1 MLLSRSLTVAAPT
14 GRLNWGEMTPSFCAP
29 EVRVDVIDPV
39 NSTEWNR
46 EVLSHPDSSIFHL
59 SQWARVLISTYGHE
73 PVYLRFSCDDN
84 LAALLPLMEVKSPIT
99 GNRGVS
105 LPFSD
110 FCAPLLFDHR
120 IGVSSLLDAVNG
132 IALKR
137 NWRYFEVRSNGSVD
151 SFTTPSEEYYGHEL
165 DLTRGADG
173 LLAAVSPSV
182 RRAIRKAQKSGLT
195 VEISQTWA
203 SMLDFYRL
211 HLRTRRRH
219 GLPPQ
224 SLSFFHNI
232 LREIIK
238 TGYGLVIV
246 AKQGL
251 RPVAV
256 AVFFHSGREA
266 LYKFGAS
273 DARAQSLRPNNLVMW
288 EAIKHFAAS
297 GFYKLRFG
305 RTDTTDEGL
314 RRFKRSWG
322 GLEYQIRYF
331 RLEGVT
337 RPSGDRV
344 GRLNHRFYT
353 HIFRR
358 LPLFVNRTIGK
369 LVYPHLD

>member
-1 MLLSRSLTVAAPT
+1 LSQSLAVAPAAY
-14 GRLNWGEMTPSFCAP
+14 RLNWGEIIPSVRAA
-29 EVRVDVIDPV
+29 EARVDIIDPV
-39 NSTEWNR
+39 TSPDWNR
-46 EVLSHPDSSIFHL
+46 EVLSHPESTIFHL
-59 SQWARVLISTYGHE
+59 SQWARVLISTYGHN
-73 PVYLRFSCDDN
+73 PVYLRFSYDDN
-84 LAALLPLMEVKSPIT
+84 LAALLPMMEVKSPIT

-110 FCAPLLFDHR
+110 FCPPLIFDQR
-120 IGVSSLLDAVNG
+120 IGVFPLLEAVNQIG
-132 IALKR
+132 RKR
-137 NWRYFEVRSNGSVD
+137 HWRYFEIRSNALVD
-151 SFTTPSEEYYGHEL
+151 SFSTPSEEYYGHEL
-165 DLTRGADG
+165 DLTRGAG
-173 LLAAVSPSV
+173 RLLAAVSPSV
-182 RRAIRKAQKSGLT
+182 RRAIRKAEKSELT
-195 VEISQTWA
+195 IEISQTWA

-232 LREIIK
+232 DREIIK
-238 TGYGLVIV
+238 TGYGFIVV
-246 AKQGL
+246 AKAAL
-251 RPVAV
+251 RPVAA

-288 EAIKHFAAS
+288 KAIEHLAAS
-297 GFYKLRFG
+297 GFHKLRFG
-305 RTDTTDEGL
+305 RTDLTDEGL

-322 GLEYQIRYF
+322 GLERQIRYY
-331 RLEGVT
+331 RYEGMT

-344 GRLNHRFYT
+344 PGLAHGFYT
-353 HIFRR
+353 RIFRR